1 MSQSKKRKRTDEEIH
16 NLAIENNKRYNAER
30 KAQAEL
36 MKRNIVR
43 DELLEEMY
51 KTSYN
56 RIQAQ
61 IDNFYMKYA
70 TQEGLTKEE
79 ARKLVDKMD
88 VRKFNDAARLAVE
101 REDESEETS
110 KWLKVYNLRMKT
122 SRLEMLKAQLQQ
134 EMQDLTAKQSD
145 LFDKARREE
154 LYNAYARQA
163 GILGE
168 AVGELPK
175 QIQAVLKADFF
186 GQNFSS
192 RVWGTNGLQANLQKD
207 VFVSLS
213 QIFTDMNGYKKQRT
227 MLARKYNTSKSNA
240 QRLLKT
246 EIARINSDTQLEML
260 KKEEFTHLVYVFEGG
275 DCKICSPLDN
285 KLIPIEKAEKGVNM
299 YPMHP
304 NCNCSA
310 YGQILM
316 RRKDGTTNLDGFKF
330 ANPEDDNRYKKTT
343 PKLTYTPPI
352 ENDTI
357 KEKKVLKPISK
368 QKYQEVKEKAT
379 EAPKKQLKPLT
390 QSKYIAAKENNIANN
405 IYNNRK
411 DISNYKVFGFD
422 NLWEMEPFFNGHENY
437 AKWANKLTDKDKKI
451 INSYTDFD
459 GIFNT
464 FLREGNLGEV
474 ADILQDVGIT
484 EKDVA
489 KSVKVLN
496 NALSGYKVLDD
507 VVVHRGL
514 ASLPKDL
521 QRIEVG
527 KAYTLDKGFMS
538 TSIDEGF
545 PRQFL
550 QDDIKYL
557 YKFKLNKGDEVGA
570 YINDLSQYKDEYEFL
585 IKPETKF
592 VASRIYDENNGGY
605 DVTVIE
611 WEVFNGKKVK
621 TKAKGNSNK

>member
-1 MSQSKKRKRTDEEIH
+1 MSQSKKRKRTDEEIQ
-16 NLAIENNKRYNAER
+16 NLTIENNKRYNAER

-51 KTSYN
+51 KTSYD

-61 IDNFYMKYA
+61 IDSFYMKYA

-88 VRKFNDAARLAVE
+88 VRKFNDAAKLAVE
-101 REDESEETS
+101 REDKSEETS

-175 QIQAVLKADFF
+175 QIQAVLKVDFF

-213 QIFTDMNGYKKQRT
+213 QIFTDMNGYKKQRD

-275 DCKICSPLDN
+275 KCKICSPLDN

-316 RRKDGTTNLDGFKF
+316 RRKDGTTNLDGFEF
-330 ANPEDDNRYKKTT
+330 ANPKDDNRYKKIVPLLGAT
-343 PKLTYTPPI
+343 PFIPNNNNNNLTVQE

-357 KEKKVLKPISK
+357 KEEKVLKPIT
-368 QKYQEVKEKAT
+368 QEKYQTVKEN
-379 EAPKKQLKPLT
+379 
-390 QSKYIAAKENNIANN
+390 YIANN

-474 ADILQDVGIT
+474 AEMLQDVGIT

-611 WEVFNGKKVK
+611 WGVFNGKKVK